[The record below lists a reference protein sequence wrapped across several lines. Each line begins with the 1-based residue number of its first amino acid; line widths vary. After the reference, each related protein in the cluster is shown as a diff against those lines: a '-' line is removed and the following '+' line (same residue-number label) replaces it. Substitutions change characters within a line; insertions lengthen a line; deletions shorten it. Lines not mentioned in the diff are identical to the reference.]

1 MGEPVGAPVL
11 MTLSDGVARITLN
24 RPEKRN
30 ALDRATIAALS
41 SALHECAGNPAVR
54 VLQITG
60 AGELFCAGAD
70 LAEMQAQVA
79 AGEAANL
86 ADAEQLATMLA
97 VLDAMP
103 KPTVARVNGDGYGGA
118 LGLIGACD
126 IVVAVDSAKFA
137 FTEVRLGIIP
147 AVISPFVLGKMG
159 ERAARRYFLT
169 AERLSAATLRDLGL
183 IHEVVPADLLDSTC
197 ERLTEAVLKGAPQ
210 ALAAAKALIR
220 DVAHTSAQDR
230 ASLSIAMAGRLAQL
244 RVQPEAQEGFRAFFE
259 KRKAGW
265 LPDRG

>member
-1 MGEPVGAPVL
+1 VSALVL
-11 MTLSDGVARITLN
+11 LAIEGGVAHITLN
-24 RPEKRN
+24 RPDKRN

-41 SALHECAGNPAVR
+41 SELRECAANPEVR
-54 VLQITG
+54 VVQITG
-60 AGELFCAGAD
+60 AGKAFCAGAD
-70 LAEMQAQVA
+70 LAEMQGQAQ

-97 VLDAMP
+97 VLDSMP

-147 AVISPFVLGKMG
+147 AVISPFVLGKIG
-159 ERAARRYFLT
+159 ESAARRYFLT
-169 AERLSAATLRDLGL
+169 AETLTAATLRELGL
-183 IHEVVPADLLDSTC
+183 VHEVVPADELDAAC
-197 ERLTEAVLKGAPQ
+197 MRLTGSIAKGAPQ

-220 DVAHTSAQDR
+220 DVAHGSARDR
-230 ASLSIAMAGRLAQL
+230 STRSIEMAGRLARL
-244 RVQPEAQEGFRAFFE
+244 RVQAEAQEGFSAFFE

-265 LPDRG
+265 VPDRS